1 MVDSLSQYLYD
12 ILFIKKKVPTAI
24 EYTSEIVV
32 TIMVKEIL
40 EEYQENK

>member
-1 MVDSLSQYLYD
+1 MVDSLSRYLYD
-12 ILFIKKKVPTAI
+12 ILSIEKKFSTAI

-40 EEYQENK
+40 EEY